1 MYSMHC
7 IKCNESEN
15 LTVVRTRSRANG
27 TKTVD
32 YICRF
37 HNAEKK
43 RIEIARNPTAARRA
57 EKNSEARYPEKVSAR
72 KLASKIPLEP
82 CEVCGETRTHR
93 HHPDYSKPLVVRFLC
108 ALHHKQ
114 VHQGVL
120 CLK

>member
-1 MYSMHC
+1 MQC
-7 IKCNESEN
+7 IKCGEQEG
-15 LTVVRTRSRANG
+15 LTVTRTRYRKNV
-27 TKTVD
+27 KTVD

-43 RIEIARNPTAARRA
+43 RKEVIRNNTAARRA
-57 EKNSEARYPEKVSAR
+57 EKKYRAKYPERAR
-72 KLASKIPLEP
+72 ARRLARAHIPLEP
-82 CEVCGETRTHR
+82 CEVCGEKAMR
-93 HHPDYSKPLVVRFLC
+93 HHPDYAQPLLVRFLC